1 MRSLIF
7 VLIWTVLFTSLGI
20 YTNDEIGDFADKY
33 NSKFDQIEIYIEEND
48 WKKAE
53 SELKTL
59 SSEYYNEKEIWYK
72 LLDHTYFDDISLY
85 INILTKSIYTQDKS
99 QSFEEIEKIKKTL
112 DNILETGKFDLN
124 HIL

>member
-7 VLIWTVLFTSLGI
+7 VLIWTVIFTSLGI

-33 NSKFDQIEIYIEEND
+33 NSKFDQIEIYIEENN

-53 SELKTL
+53 AELKTL

-85 INILTKSIYTQDKS
+85 INILAKSIYTQDKS

>member
-53 SELKTL
+53 AELKTL

-85 INILTKSIYTQDKS
+85 INILAKSIYTQDKS

>member
-7 VLIWTVLFTSLGI
+7 VLIWTVIFTSLGI
-20 YTNDEIGDFADKY
+20 YTNDEIGNFADKY

-53 SELKTL
+53 AELKTL

-85 INILTKSIYTQDKS
+85 INILAKSIYTQDKS

>member
-20 YTNDEIGDFADKY
+20 YTNDEIGNFADKY
-33 NSKFDQIEIYIEEND
+33 NSKFDKIEIYIEEND
-48 WKKAE
+48 WEKAE
-53 SELKTL
+53 AELKTL

-85 INILTKSIYTQDKS
+85 INILTKSIHTQDKS

>member
-7 VLIWTVLFTSLGI
+7 VLIWTVIFTSLGI

-53 SELKTL
+53 AELKTL

>member
-7 VLIWTVLFTSLGI
+7 VLIWTVIFTSLGI

-53 SELKTL
+53 AELKTL

-85 INILTKSIYTQDKS
+85 INILAKSIYTQDKS

>member
-20 YTNDEIGDFADKY
+20 YTNDEIGNFADKY

-53 SELKTL
+53 AELKTL

-85 INILTKSIYTQDKS
+85 INILTKSIHTQDKS

>member
-20 YTNDEIGDFADKY
+20 YTNDEIGVFADKY

-53 SELKTL
+53 AELKTL

-85 INILTKSIYTQDKS
+85 INILAKSIYTQDKS

>member
-20 YTNDEIGDFADKY
+20 YTNDEIGNFADKY

-48 WKKAE
+48 WEKAE
-53 SELKTL
+53 AELKTL

-85 INILTKSIYTQDKS
+85 INILTKSIHTQDKS